1 MKAVWDTKAK
11 MAQRQVAAYIRKEF
25 GNKRAKKFR
34 QEVGDTV
41 TMLMDNPYIGK
52 IDPLFEGRALTYR
65 SVIINGLSKMVYY
78 VNGDTIYIAAFWDTR
93 MEPEE
98 QATKVK

>member
-1 MKAVWDTKAK
+1 MKAVWHLRAMKGK
-11 MAQRQVAAYIRKEF
+11 SQVAKYIRKEF

-34 QEVGDTV
+34 QKVGDTV